1 MSMES
6 TILTKPECLVY
17 KLPPRN
23 SVRGYRA
30 ADWGL
35 DKPSWTGRMRVTAR
49 DEKVSIKLEDTTN
62 GQLFA
67 ECPITEYPTKDIESV
82 NDSSRYFVLRIQN
95 QGRSA
100 FIGIGFRDRGDSFDF
115 NVALQD
121 HYKWVKN
128 SNEPAEPS
136 NVPKLNLG
144 LAEGQTFKINLAGK
158 MNADRERPKPTS
170 TSGIS
175 LLPPPPSKSNP
186 GAAPSGNLL
195 NLAAPPQAAAQPTSS
210 TSTEDDFGDF
220 NAPTTQSSNWVS
232 FYMMSRKALRR
243 AAAQSNPN
251 CLGSSSARKASS
263 FPPAEIAAAMR
274 LQGPTRVQNH
284 DFLHVFSDTKKPAV
298 SGPLAIE
305 MRLLPE
311 EQQNFIRSEL
321 ALIEKESSDASHTGY
336 ILQLAKEFDEFLA
349 LRFPDVKRYGLEGS
363 ETIMLWFDT
372 ILNEV
377 DKDNHVT
384 IGMTHRGRNN
394 LLVCLLGLR
403 ADIMFGKMS
412 GKPEFPFDPEHEKII
427 GDVLSHLQIS
437 STLDSG
443 VSVSLLPNPSHLDA
457 INPAAMGKA
466 RSKMDHGGKALC
478 IQCHGDGSLIGQ

>member
-1 MSMES
+1 MES

-17 KLPPRN
+17 RLPPRN

-128 SNEPAEPS
+128 SNEPSEPE

-144 LAEGQTFKINLAGK
+144 LAEGQTIKINLAGK
-158 MNADRERPKPTS
+158 MNADRERPKPAS

-186 GAAPSGNLL
+186 GAIPSGNLL
-195 NLAAPPQAAAQPTSS
+195 NLAPPPQAAAQAPSS

-232 FYMMSRKALRR
+232 F
-243 AAAQSNPN
+243 
-251 CLGSSSARKASS
+251 
-263 FPPAEIAAAMR
+263 
-274 LQGPTRVQNH
+274 
-284 DFLHVFSDTKKPAV
+284 
-298 SGPLAIE
+298 
-305 MRLLPE
+305 
-311 EQQNFIRSEL
+311 
-321 ALIEKESSDASHTGY
+321 
-336 ILQLAKEFDEFLA
+336 
-349 LRFPDVKRYGLEGS
+349 
-363 ETIMLWFDT
+363 
-372 ILNEV
+372 
-377 DKDNHVT
+377 
-384 IGMTHRGRNN
+384 
-394 LLVCLLGLR
+394 
-403 ADIMFGKMS
+403 
-412 GKPEFPFDPEHEKII
+412 
-427 GDVLSHLQIS
+427 
-437 STLDSG
+437 
-443 VSVSLLPNPSHLDA
+443 
-457 INPAAMGKA
+457 
-466 RSKMDHGGKALC
+466 
-478 IQCHGDGSLIGQ
+478 

>member
-1 MSMES
+1 LSNREKKIEMSMES

-232 FYMMSRKALRR
+232 F
-243 AAAQSNPN
+243 
-251 CLGSSSARKASS
+251 
-263 FPPAEIAAAMR
+263 
-274 LQGPTRVQNH
+274 
-284 DFLHVFSDTKKPAV
+284 
-298 SGPLAIE
+298 
-305 MRLLPE
+305 
-311 EQQNFIRSEL
+311 
-321 ALIEKESSDASHTGY
+321 
-336 ILQLAKEFDEFLA
+336 
-349 LRFPDVKRYGLEGS
+349 
-363 ETIMLWFDT
+363 
-372 ILNEV
+372 
-377 DKDNHVT
+377 
-384 IGMTHRGRNN
+384 
-394 LLVCLLGLR
+394 
-403 ADIMFGKMS
+403 
-412 GKPEFPFDPEHEKII
+412 
-427 GDVLSHLQIS
+427 
-437 STLDSG
+437 
-443 VSVSLLPNPSHLDA
+443 
-457 INPAAMGKA
+457 
-466 RSKMDHGGKALC
+466 
-478 IQCHGDGSLIGQ
+478 